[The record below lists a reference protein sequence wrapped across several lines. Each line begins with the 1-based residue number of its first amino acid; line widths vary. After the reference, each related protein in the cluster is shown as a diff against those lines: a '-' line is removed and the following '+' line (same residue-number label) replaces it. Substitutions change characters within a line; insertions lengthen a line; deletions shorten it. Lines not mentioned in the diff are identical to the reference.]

1 MYIAAMAWQTRR
13 LSATQR
19 KRLMPKQHTRTTP
32 KHITAQEAAG
42 LVSSGMWLDFGFGVG
57 QPEVFDK
64 ALAARV
70 HELKGVKIRS
80 CITLRPRAQHVA
92 DPMGQSFLSLNWHFS
107 GYDRRQ
113 HDAGRCNYMP
123 LNLGECPDLYRR
135 FVDRVDIAIIQ
146 VCPKDAQG
154 FYNFSTSAS
163 YHRALVEKAQ
173 TVIVE
178 VNPSLPYCLG
188 QENGVHESEVDF
200 IIDGDGPPAAELPLA
215 ISTDVDLAIARLVAE
230 EVNDGDC
237 LQIGIGGL
245 PNAVCG
251 ALAQAGVKAL
261 GIHTEMMVEGLM
273 ALLKSGAATGARKQ
287 IDVGKAVYAF
297 AIGSPELYAYIHRN
311 PAFETR
317 AVDYTNLPH
326 SVARNDHVVAINSTG
341 QMDLQGQAASE
352 SSGHRHFSG
361 TGGQL
366 GFVRAAYQSKGGR
379 AFLCMPSTHEKGG
392 VRKSR
397 VVVDLPGGTIVT
409 VPRTDVMYVA
419 TEYGMVCLKGKS
431 VAERATAMI
440 SIAHPDFREAL
451 EREAYSNGLIPR
463 GFYGA

>member
-1 MYIAAMAWQTRR
+1 MLAQRAAG
-13 LSATQR
+13 
-19 KRLMPKQHTRTTP
+19 TP
-32 KHITAQEAAG
+32 KHITAADAAS
-42 LVSSGMWLDFGFGVG
+42 LVTSGMWLDYGFGVG
-57 QPEVFDK
+57 QPDVFDT

-70 HELKGVKIRS
+70 QDLRGVKIRA
-80 CITLRPRAQHVA
+80 CISLRPRAIHAA
-92 DPMGQSFLSLNWHFS
+92 DPTGEHILSLNWHFS

-113 HDAGRCNYMP
+113 HDAGRCNYLP

-135 FVDRVDIAIIQ
+135 FIERVDIAIIQ
-146 VCPKDAQG
+146 VCPKDSGG
-154 FYNFSTSAS
+154 FYNLSAANS
-163 YHRALVEKAQ
+163 YHRALVEKARI
-173 TVIVE
+173 VILE
-178 VNPSLPYCLG
+178 VNPGLPWCHG
-188 QENGVHESEVDF
+188 QENAVHESEVDF
-200 IIDGDGPPAAELPLA
+200 VIDGDGRPAAELPKA
-215 ISTDVDLAIARLVAE
+215 VTTDVELAIARLVAAE
-230 EVNDGDC
+230 IQDGDC

-245 PNAVCG
+245 PNAVCR
-251 ALAQAGVKAL
+251 ALAEAGLKDL
-261 GIHTEMMVEGLM
+261 GIHTEMLVDGLM
-273 ALLKSGAATGARKQ
+273 DLVQAGAATGARKQ
-287 IDVGKAVYAF
+287 MDIGKAVYAF
-297 AIGSPELYAYIHRN
+297 AIGSRELYDTLDRN

-326 SVARNDHVVAINSTG
+326 SVARNDNIVAVNSTG

-409 VPRTDVMYVA
+409 VPRTDVMYAV

-431 VAERATAMI
+431 VAERAMAMI
-440 SIAHPDFREAL
+440 SIAHPDFREEL
-451 EREAYSNGLIPR
+451 ERDAYGKGLIPPAY
-463 GFYGA
+463 F